1 MGTIFSEKEFINIQ
15 LKIILLYL
23 KKQTKNPGSYRQH
36 GFTWINPSPLIHTLT
51 LPVADS
57 GPEEARPGFT

>member
-23 KKQTKNPGSYRQH
+23 KKQTKNPGSYRQQGLH
-36 GFTWINPSPLIHTLT
+36 LDKPLSVNPH
-51 LPVADS
+51 ADS
-57 GPEEARPGFT
+57 PRG